1 MSEEKNE
8 KIVYKLYAA
17 RTNNEI
23 IRRAESEKF
32 TRVTAEYTLIYSN
45 SDKIIE
51 NTLHGIDYT
60 IIEGEDAKRLSAA
73 DKDWLMNCNFAI
85 IAEEAIRNKELIIQ
99 NMADALTALEEEL
112 EKSKAADNGSEDTEE
127 N

>member
-1 MSEEKNE
+1 MSEEKV
-8 KIVYKLYAA
+8 VYKLYVT
-17 RTNNEI
+17 RTNNEV
-23 IRRAESEKF
+23 IRRAESERF
-32 TRVTAEYTLIYSN
+32 TRITAEYTLIYSD

-51 NTLHGIDYT
+51 NTLHGIEYT

-85 IAEEAIRNKELIIQ
+85 IAEEAIKNKELIIQ
-99 NMADALTALEEEL
+99 NMAEALTALEEEMGRS
-112 EKSKAADNGSEDTEE
+112 KSADNGSEDTEE

>member
-1 MSEEKNE
+1 MSEEKV
-8 KIVYKLYAA
+8 VYKLYVT
-17 RTNNEI
+17 RTNNEV
-23 IRRAESEKF
+23 IRRAESERF
-32 TRVTAEYTLIYSN
+32 TRITAEYTLIYSD

-51 NTLHGIDYT
+51 NTLQGIEYT

-85 IAEEAIRNKELIIQ
+85 IAEEAIKNKELIIQ
-99 NMADALTALEEEL
+99 NMAEALTALEEEM
-112 EKSKAADNGSEDTEE
+112 ERSKSADNGSEDTEE